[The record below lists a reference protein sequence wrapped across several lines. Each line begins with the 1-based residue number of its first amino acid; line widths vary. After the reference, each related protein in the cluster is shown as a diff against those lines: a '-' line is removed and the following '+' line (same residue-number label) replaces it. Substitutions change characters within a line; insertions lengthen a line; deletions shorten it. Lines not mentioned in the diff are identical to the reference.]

1 MANEKAERTPNASIA
16 LRMTRHFSAPPD
28 ALFRAWTDPTAF
40 AQWMGPP
47 GVTARDVRIDLRVS
61 GRYSLVMDGEDGN
74 AYPLSGEYR
83 EIDPPKRLAFTLE
96 WGHGD
101 LAGLE
106 MLVSVD
112 FIAER
117 DGTIARGRPRR
128 AASYPPTASTPGSRR
143 RTSYPARTA
152 PRLRDE

>member
-1 MANEKAERTPNASIA
+1 MTKDKAERSPDASIA
-16 LRMTRHFSAPPD
+16 LRMTRHFSAPPE
-28 ALFRAWTDPTAF
+28 AVFRAWTDPTAF

-47 GVTARDVRIDLRVS
+47 GVTARDVRIDLRVD

-83 EIDPPKRLAFTLE
+83 EIDPPNRLVFTLE

-101 LAGLE
+101 LEGLE
-106 MLVSVD
+106 MLVSID

-117 DGTIARGRPRR
+117 GGTRMEFLQERIPTESARGHHEAGWAGSFGRLEAYL
-128 AASYPPTASTPGSRR
+128 AARSR
-143 RTSYPARTA
+143 
-152 PRLRDE
+152 